1 MPGDDIVGYITRGRG
16 VSVHRRD
23 CENAEALLRDADRII
38 QVEWATDE
46 KTKYPVNITI
56 LATERVGLLMSISQ
70 MLMNMNINLRSIN
83 ANQDSDDIVTVKL
96 TFDVNNAEHL
106 ESILKNLKKVD
117 GVTNVF
123 RTN

>member
-1 MPGDDIVGYITRGRG
+1 
-16 VSVHRRD
+16 
-23 CENAEALLRDADRII
+23 
-38 QVEWATDE
+38 
-46 KTKYPVNITI
+46 
-56 LATERVGLLMSISQ
+56 MSISQ